1 MSQRITNV
9 RCQKKK
15 KKSSCMKPVLAFLF
29 WHFIENHHPLTDVS
43 QKPRKSSNQTSSSEN
58 CESWKFPTSIS
69 FFPTAPFSVQD
80 CYSPPRQW
88 FYLFVFWIIYLF
100 LGFIFFTLQ
109 YCIGFAI
116 HQHKSATGVHVFPIL
131 NPLPTSLPGPS
142 FWVIPMHQ
150 PQASCIMHRTWTD
163 TDFKF
168 LQSILHSAIR
178 IFF

>member
-1 MSQRITNV
+1 VS
-9 RCQKKK
+9 KKK
-15 KKSSCMKPVLAFLF
+15 KIILHETCSCFY
-29 WHFIENHHPLTDVS
+29 ILTLHRESPPTTDMS

-131 NPLPTSLPGPS
+131 NPLPTSLPLPS

-168 LQSILHSAIR
+168 LQSIFHSAIR
-178 IFF
+178 IFFLINANLFMT